1 MFRSIWREIRS
12 IPGHVLA
19 LFLAAPAFI
28 FVDASHVLRHPFA
41 LSVSHVAYVVLAICC
56 LVALFAE
63 GAAPERSQPASPWQR
78 PHGDRRRD
86 ALRVT
91 VCVLVALILCSEAI
105 DLLESLQPAMHVEI
119 WDDGKSILSYP
130 EITGIGE
137 AIAFALKVALSL
149 AGLVLT
155 ILGLCAPACAAL
167 HGWRR
172 CGLEAWRAW
181 RQHYFSLFAVTAL
194 GMAALV
200 PAGFLVEPLVE
211 YWRAIG
217 LGIASSGSLRA
228 AFDICNLF
236 GPARIIYGAAAATL
250 LLGVVLWSYS
260 RAVARLIERPRA

>member
-19 LFLAAPAFI
+19 LFLAAPAFV
-28 FVDASHVLRHPFA
+28 FVGAASVLRHPFA
-41 LSVSHVAYVVLAICC
+41 FSLSHAAYLVLATCC
-56 LVALFAE
+56 LAALFVD
-63 GAAPERSQPASPWQR
+63 GAAPERLQPAGPWQR
-78 PHGDRRRD
+78 PYGERRRD

-91 VCVLVALILCSEAI
+91 VCVLVALILCGEAI
-105 DLLESLQPAMHVEI
+105 DLLEPLQPATHLEI
-119 WDDGKSILSYP
+119 WDDGKSTLSYP
-130 EITGIGE
+130 EIAGIGD

-181 RQHYFSLFAVTAL
+181 RQHYFSLFALTFL
-194 GMAALV
+194 GMLALI
-200 PAGFLVEPLVE
+200 PAGFLISPQVE

-217 LGIASSGSLRA
+217 LGTANAGSLRA

-236 GPARIIYGAAAATL
+236 GPARIICGAAAATL
-250 LLGVVLWSYS
+250 LLGIVLWSYS
-260 RAVARLIERPRA
+260 RAIARLIERPRG

>member
-1 MFRSIWREIRS
+1 MFRSIWREVRS
-12 IPGHVLA
+12 TPGHILA
-19 LFLAAPAFI
+19 LLLAAPAFV
-28 FVDASHVLRHPFA
+28 FVDAGHVLRHPFA
-41 LSVSHVAYVVLAICC
+41 LSLSHVAYVVLAICC

-63 GAAPERSQPASPWQR
+63 GAAPRQLHSAGPWQR
-78 PHGDRRRD
+78 PHGERRRD

-91 VCVLVALILCSEAI
+91 VCVLVALILCGEAI
-105 DLLESLQPAMHVEI
+105 DLLEPLQPAMHVET
-119 WDDGKSILSYP
+119 WDDGKSTLSYP
-130 EITGIGE
+130 EITGIGD

-172 CGLEAWRAW
+172 CGQEAWRAW
-181 RQHYFSLFAVTAL
+181 RGHYFSLFALTFL
-194 GMAALV
+194 GMLALI
-200 PAGFLVEPLVE
+200 PAGFLIAPLVD

-217 LGIASSGSLRA
+217 SGAVTAGSLRA

-250 LLGVVLWSYS
+250 LLGIVLWSYS
-260 RAVARLIERPRA
+260 RAIARLIERPRG